1 MRKHAIRLIVFCLAI
16 TMLFSSVAFAAT
28 TRESSYLAAYYA
40 DVTPI
45 GSGKITVD
53 FGVIATHTMTKLGI
67 SKIVIYKTSGVVA
80 KTITNSTTG
89 YSSLQTSNAS
99 VYLHSVNIQLTSGT
113 TYYMVITFY
122 AKDSSGAGAAN
133 YTTGTFTA

>member
-1 MRKHAIRLIVFCLAI
+1 MNKKIIRILVLCLVLSLIFSTTALA
-16 TMLFSSVAFAAT
+16 A
-28 TRESSYLAAYYA
+28 TRESSYLNAYYA
-40 DVTPI
+40 DI
-45 GSGKITVD
+45 IHQGSGVVTVD

-67 SKIVIYKTSGVVA
+67 SKIVVYKTSGVVA
-80 KTITNSTTG
+80 KTITNSTAG

-99 VYLHSVNIQLTSGT
+99 VYFHSVNVSLTSGT